1 MNNNGLSKGKAEKK
15 LSIYDFEVNQN
26 SEIKELEPT
35 LYIGGSL
42 FGAKGELSFI
52 SGKAKAGKTSI
63 ATIIIAS
70 CLTKSPQF
78 DTLGIESVF
87 CENKPIIYIDTEQ
100 SKASSKKI
108 VERVCKL
115 LHTPKQPENLKIFN
129 FRSTSIEDRKNLI
142 QDMFEAFTSPYLV
155 FIDGLGDL
163 VKSANDEK
171 EANEILQLF
180 ANYAE
185 KYHTSI
191 VLFLHETH
199 TNEKMRGHLG
209 SEAERKCFA
218 TISISKDRAKQI
230 HSIKPKLFRESKDF
244 EEVIFRY
251 DEEVKAMVTLKGSEY
266 QKASKESKEDEF
278 WHLGSLLKANE
289 GISYKDLKEKI
300 MNYKGVGETSAKSK
314 IGKMQELGVIFSQDK
329 MYFLKGSDLPKNMSE
344 LG

>member
-15 LSIYDFEVNQN
+15 LSIFDFEVNQD

-70 CLTKSPQF
+70 CLTQSPQF
-78 DTLGIESVF
+78 DSLSIESVF
-87 CENKPIIYIDTEQ
+87 CENQPIIYIDTEQ

-115 LHTPKQPENLKIFN
+115 LHTSKQPENLKIFN
-129 FRSTSIEDRKNLI
+129 LRSTSIEDRKKYI
-142 QDMFEAFTSPYLV
+142 QEMFETFTSPYLV

-171 EANEILQLF
+171 EANEIIQLF

-230 HSIKPKLFRESKDF
+230 HSIKPKYFRDCKDF
-244 EEVIFRY
+244 EDIIFRF
-251 DEEVKAMVTLKGSEY
+251 DEEAKAMVSLKGSDY
-266 QKASKESKEDEF
+266 QNASKDENREQEF
-278 WHLGSLLKANE
+278 WHLGSLLKPDE
-289 GISYKDLKEKI
+289 KISSKELLNRVMNYTRLKERSSKDKI
-300 MNYKGVGETSAKSK
+300 Q
-314 IGKMQELGVIFSQDK
+314 KMVSIGVITKEEISK
-329 MYFLKGSDLPKNMSE
+329 NEVYYFLSNSAL
-344 LG
+344 

>member
-1 MNNNGLSKGKAEKK
+1 MKNNEINQEKKK
-15 LSIYDFEVNQN
+15 LSIFDFEVNQH
-26 SEIKELEPT
+26 SKIKELEPT

-70 CLTKSPQF
+70 CLTKRPQF
-78 DTLGIESVF
+78 DSLGIESVF

-115 LHTPKQPENLKIFN
+115 LNTPKQPENLKIFN
-129 FRSTSIEDRKNLI
+129 FRSVSIEDRKIFI
-142 QDMFEAFTSPYLV
+142 QEMFEAFKSPYLV

-218 TISISKDRAKQI
+218 TISISKDRAKQV
-230 HSIKPKLFRESKDF
+230 HSIKPKLFRDSKDF
-244 EEVIFRY
+244 EEIIFRY
-251 DEEVKAMVTLKGSEY
+251 DEEAKAMVSLKGSDY
-266 QKASKESKEDEF
+266 QKAKENKENEF
-278 WHLGSLLKANE
+278 WHLGSLLKPDE
-289 GISYKDLKEKI
+289 KISSTELLNRVMNYTHLKERSSKDKI
-300 MNYKGVGETSAKSK
+300 Q
-314 IGKMQELGVIFSQDK
+314 KMVSIGVITKEEISK
-329 MYFLKGSDLPKNMSE
+329 NEVYYFLSNSAL
-344 LG
+344 

>member
-1 MNNNGLSKGKAEKK
+1 MKNNDIKQEKKK
-15 LSIYDFEVNQN
+15 LSIFDFEVNQH
-26 SEIKELEPT
+26 SKIKELEPT

-78 DTLGIESVF
+78 DTLSIESVF
-87 CENKPIIYIDTEQ
+87 CENQPIIYIDTEQ

-108 VERVCKL
+108 VDRVCKL
-115 LHTPKQPENLKIFN
+115 LNTPKQPENLKIFN
-129 FRSTSIEDRKNLI
+129 FRSVSIDDRKIFI
-142 QDMFEAFTSPYLV
+142 QEMFEAFKSPYLV
-155 FIDGLGDL
+155 FIDGLGDF

-218 TISISKDRAKQI
+218 TISISKDRAKQV
-230 HSIKPKLFRESKDF
+230 HSIKPKLFRDSKDF
-244 EEVIFRY
+244 EEIIFRY
-251 DEEVKAMVTLKGSEY
+251 DEEAKAMVSLKGSDY
-266 QKASKESKEDEF
+266 QKAKENKEDEF
-278 WHLGSLLKANE
+278 WHLGSLLKVNE
-289 GISYKDLKEKI
+289 GISYKELKEKI

-314 IGKMQELGVIFSQDK
+314 IGKMQELGIIFSQDK
-329 MYFLKGSDLPKNMSE
+329 MYYLKGSDLPKNISE